1 MCCHYC
7 DYCEDCEDYS
17 PNNENCCASCQ
28 DYEDCPFRQGG
39 VSPDYEDEFDNDLE
53 SSRGDYDKQE
63 QDKEDYA

>member
-17 PNNENCCASCQ
+17 ANNEDCCPSCQ

-39 VSPDYEDEFDNDLE
+39 INPDYGDDVDEEID
-53 SSRGDYDKQE
+53 
-63 QDKEDYA
+63 EDYEKIDDEEEEDI